1 MELQK
6 MFIDGEWVEG
16 STGKTVPTLNPANG
30 EVLAMVAEGNV
41 EDVDKAIVAA
51 KRSFYVTREWR
62 DMDSQTRADILLKI
76 ADAIDAE
83 KEDFAKLDCMDHGKP
98 LREAEADVDDA
109 IHCFRYYAGLL
120 KMPQG
125 GVYEVNEGFGKMH
138 SYTVHEPV
146 GVCGLITPW
155 NYPLLM
161 SVWKLAPALAAG
173 NSVVFKPSSNCVLS
187 CVKLFGIFEKI
198 GMPKGSVNLILGPGG
213 ITGNRIAESK
223 DVDMVTFTGSTEVG
237 QSIMRVA
244 AGNVKKI
251 GLELGGKSPNVIFA
265 DADLDGAVEWAM
277 IGIFL
282 NQGEVCSA
290 GSRIIIEESIK
301 DEFVKRLVKKA
312 NAITIGNPLENPD
325 MGPLVSESH
334 MNKVLGY
341 IKKGVEE
348 GATLVCGGERY
359 TEGECAKGFY
369 VRPTVFDNCTSDMTI
384 VREEIFGPVVTIQTF
399 KTEQEAIDMANDTEY
414 GLAGAVF
421 TGDGSRALRVIKEI
435 RAGITWINCYNPAF
449 NEAPWGGYKKS
460 GIGRDLGVQ
469 GLEEYQEIK
478 QININLNPGIVGW
491 YEH

>member
-16 STGKTVPTLNPANG
+16 STGKSVPTLNPSNG
-30 EVLAMVAEGNV
+30 EVLAMVTEGNV
-41 EDVDKAIVAA
+41 EDVDKAIAAA
-51 KRSFYVTREWR
+51 KKSFYVTREWR
-62 DMDSQTRADILLKI
+62 DMDSQTRADILLQI

-109 IHCFRYYAGLL
+109 VHCFRYYAGLL

-161 SVWKLAPALAAG
+161 GVWKLAPALAAG

-237 QSIMRVA
+237 QSIMRA
-244 AGNVKKI
+244 AADNVKKI

-301 DEFVKRLVKKA
+301 DEFVKRLAKKA
-312 NAITIGNPLENPD
+312 NAITIGDPMENPD

-421 TGDGSRALRVIKEI
+421 TADGSRAPRRYYL
-435 RAGITWINCYNPAF
+435 
-449 NEAPWGGYKKS
+449 
-460 GIGRDLGVQ
+460 DQL
-469 GLEEYQEIK
+469 L
-478 QININLNPGIVGW
+478 
-491 YEH
+491 